1 MKDNNLVY
9 ILCIT
14 VHRVFLYL
22 LPRQIKSP
30 WETAAT
36 ASLPSYTGGN
46 QRVCWV
52 KGKVQVSEKGCMA
65 RFASLKVE
73 KQLWGLPQTCR
84 DEVEVAILR
93 VHTVVLLKVILR

>member
-1 MKDNNLVY
+1 MEAG
-9 ILCIT
+9 
-14 VHRVFLYL
+14 
-22 LPRQIKSP
+22 PREGSRRRGGEMGAAGPWSQSSP
-30 WETAAT
+30 P
-36 ASLPSYTGGN
+36 PSYTGGN

>member
-1 MKDNNLVY
+1 M
-9 ILCIT
+9 
-14 VHRVFLYL
+14 
-22 LPRQIKSP
+22 
-30 WETAAT
+30 
-36 ASLPSYTGGN
+36 
-46 QRVCWV
+46 
-52 KGKVQVSEKGCMA
+52 QVSEKGCMA